1 MKKRSQLKGKFNFW
15 LLNFHKEIKKTTEM
29 GKKMLTASRINTHM
43 KDTYEELGKL
53 LERGVDNGEV
63 DWDSPKMRA
72 LLQNIKACKKDLEE
86 IERAMNYIKFSGI
99 FLQIENKPDDKDINK
114 DKKDN

>member
-15 LLNFHKEIKKTTEM
+15 LLNFHKEFKKTTEM

-53 LERGVDNGEV
+53 LEKGVDNGDV
-63 DWDSPKMRA
+63 DWDSPKLRTLMSD
-72 LLQNIKACKKDLEE
+72 IKACKRDLEE
-86 IERAMNYIKFSGI
+86 IERAMNNIKFSGI
-99 FLQIENKPDDKDINK
+99 ILQIENKPDDKNK
-114 DKKDN
+114 DN

>member
-15 LLNFHKEIKKTTEM
+15 LLNFHKEIKKTADI

-53 LERGVDNGEV
+53 LEKGVDNGDV

-72 LLQNIKACKKDLEE
+72 LLHSIKACKKDLEE
-86 IERAMNYIKFSGI
+86 IERKMNSIKFSI
-99 FLQIENKPDDKDINK
+99 PFNSIEHKVDEK
-114 DKKDN
+114 DKKDDQ

>member
-15 LLNFHKEIKKTTEM
+15 LLNFHKEIKKTTEI

-43 KDTYEELGKL
+43 KDTYEELGRL
-53 LERGVDNGEV
+53 LEKGVDNGDV

-72 LLQNIKACKKDLEE
+72 LLHSIKACKKDLEE
-86 IERAMNYIKFSGI
+86 IERNMNSIKFSI
-99 FLQIENKPDDKDINK
+99 PFNSIEHKVEDKEK
-114 DKKDN
+114 DKKTD